1 MKMSQVQEFMFKKKY
16 KSKYETHLIG
26 SKWILACGEVKY
38 RKVEILPL
46 LDEKNQI
53 IGTQLKIDG
62 DLIKIEKLR
71 EDSDRV
77 TFKNN
82 FMLFSYKIISKN
94 FTEKFILLEVQFS
107 DYFMKF
113 IHNFSDYEKNTLL
126 DNARNFLLDL
136 VPKNLMTL
144 ANKTFE

>member
-1 MKMSQVQEFMFKKKY
+1 MFIKKS

-26 SKWILACGEVKY
+26 SKWVMACGEAKY
-38 RKVEILPL
+38 KKVEILPL
-46 LDEKNQI
+46 LDQNNQI
-53 IGTQLKIDG
+53 LGTQLKIDG

-77 TFKNN
+77 TFRNN

-113 IHNFSDYEKNTLL
+113 IHNFSDYEKNALL

-136 VPKNLMTL
+136 VPTNLMTL